1 MNMMIESG
9 TDKQIAD
16 TSLVAVER
24 EPFMPALSVQQAV
37 DRFNHVV
44 EFVRTVMREGV
55 DYGVIPGTD
64 KPTLLK
70 PGAEKLCTLF
80 GLTSRFEIIRA
91 VEDWTGADHNGE
103 PFFFYLYRCRLQRG
117 DMIIAEGDGSANSWE
132 QKYRYREA
140 QRKCPQCGESAII
153 RGKQEYGG
161 GWVCFRKRG
170 GCGAKF
176 DIEDTAITDQPAGRV
191 LNENIADQVNTI
203 QKMAQKRSLIAATL
217 LAVNGSEFFTQ
228 DAEEFIPNKSRD
240 YFQEVKAEIV
250 DDAKEATGASFAV
263 DRADSFVERVRREDW
278 QCAPAQ
284 KQMILNL
291 LSQIISSGGTETEIL
306 SMILSEHGVAS
317 PSELT
322 PGVAPRCI
330 NRLKQIISRL
340 RDEGRD
346 Q

>member
-9 TDKQIAD
+9 TDKQIDDA
-16 TSLVAVER
+16 SLVPIEH
-24 EPFMPALSVQQAV
+24 EPFMPALSVRQAL
-37 DRFNHVV
+37 DRFNQVV
-44 EFVRTVMREGV
+44 EFVRTVMRDGV

-80 GLTSRFEIIRA
+80 GLTSRFEIIRSA
-91 VEDWTGADHNGE
+91 EDWTGADHNGE
-103 PFFFYLYRCRLQRG
+103 PFFFYLYRCRLCRG

-140 QRKCPQCGESAII
+140 QRKCPQCGQAAII

-176 DIEDTAITDQPAGRV
+176 EIEDRAITDQPAGRV

-203 QKMAQKRSLIAATL
+203 QKMAQKRALIAATL

-228 DAEEFIPNKSRD
+228 DGEEFIVNKAIVA
-240 YFQEVKAEIV
+240 FQETSAEIV
-250 DDAKEATGASFAV
+250 DGTEPAPVAGSVAQQREPG
-263 DRADSFVERVRREDW
+263 FVERIRQESW
-278 QCAPAQ
+278 QCTPAQ

-291 LSQIISSGGTETEIL
+291 LEQITTGGASEAEL
-306 SMILSEHGVAS
+306 LRVLVSEHGVES
-317 PSELT
+317 PSQLT
-322 PGVAPRCI
+322 PNAAPRYI
-330 NRLKQIISRL
+330 NALKKRVQ
-340 RDEGRD
+340 G
-346 Q
+346 

>member
-1 MNMMIESG
+1 MPIEH
-9 TDKQIAD
+9 
-16 TSLVAVER
+16 
-24 EPFMPALSVQQAV
+24 EPFMPALSVRQAL
-37 DRFNHVV
+37 DRFNQVV

-80 GLTSRFEIIRA
+80 GLTSRFEIIRSA
-91 VEDWTGADHNGE
+91 EDWTGEDHNGE

-140 QRKCPQCGESAII
+140 HRKCPQCGQAAII

-176 DIEDTAITDQPAGRV
+176 DIEDRAITDQPAGRV

-203 QKMAQKRSLIAATL
+203 QKIAQKRALIAATL

-228 DAEEFIPNKSRD
+228 DGEEFIPNKTAAE
-240 YFQEVKAEIV
+240 FQNAQAEIV
-250 DDAKEATGASFAV
+250 DGTEPAPA
-263 DRADSFVERVRREDW
+263 ADSAVRQAGSAADQGFVERVKREAW

-291 LSQIISSGGTETEIL
+291 LEQLMRGGRTEAEML
-306 SMILSEHGVAS
+306 DALVAEYGVES
-317 PSELT
+317 PSQLT
-322 PGVAPRCI
+322 PAAAPRYI
-330 NRLKQIISRL
+330 NTLKKRLQ
-340 RDEGRD
+340 G
-346 Q
+346 

>member
-1 MNMMIESG
+1 MPIEHES
-9 TDKQIAD
+9 
-16 TSLVAVER
+16 
-24 EPFMPALSVQQAV
+24 FMPALSVQQAI
-37 DRFNHVV
+37 DRFNQVV

-55 DYGVIPGTD
+55 DYGVIPGTE

-80 GLTSRFEIIRA
+80 GLTSRFEIIRSA
-91 VEDWTGADHNGE
+91 EDWTGADHNGE

-140 QRKCPQCGESAII
+140 QRKCLQCGQAAII

-176 DIEDTAITDQPAGRV
+176 DIEDRAITDQPAGRV

-228 DAEEFIPNKSRD
+228 DGEEFIPNKPIIV
-240 YFQEVKAEIV
+240 FQETPAENA
-250 DDAKEATGASFAV
+250 DDTGSAPVADPAARQVEPSFI
-263 DRADSFVERVRREDW
+263 ERIKQEDW
-278 QCAPAQ
+278 QCTPAQ

-291 LSQIISSGGTETEIL
+291 LEQIMTGGGTEAEIL
-306 SMILSEHGVAS
+306 NALLAEHGVKS
-317 PSELT
+317 PAQLT
-322 PGVAPRCI
+322 PNVAPRYI
-330 NRLKQIISRL
+330 NVLKKKISRL
-340 RDEGRD
+340 KDES
-346 Q
+346 